1 METNNI
7 AANIR
12 RLEIDD
18 QKPLARCE
26 QRNVVSRGWLV
37 QRVIRPSYA
46 QKLSRIFFR
55 TLDVQE
61 NENGDKVIQYC
72 YKGIEKTSSL
82 YCKLIEFSESARHF
96 Q

>member
-1 METNNI
+1 MIWRFQLFKKTVYQFDFF
-7 AANIR
+7 
-12 RLEIDD
+12 LEGSIFF
-18 QKPLARCE
+18 A
-26 QRNVVSRGWLV
+26 
-37 QRVIRPSYA
+37 SYA